1 MKKIKNIIKLIL
13 GLKKEEV
20 KKSSFFLSENDKY
33 KKYSIGEGTYGE
45 PKVLDWNDNTNLI
58 IKNYCSIASNVT
70 ILLGGEHQSSWITT
84 YPFKTISAFDISIDF
99 KEHKSKG
106 NVVIGN
112 DVWIG
117 ANAIILSGVIIGN
130 GVIIGAGSVV
140 TKDVPDYA
148 IVGGNPAK
156 IIRYRFE
163 NEIIEK
169 LLKIEWWNWS
179 PEKIKTN
186 LEILCSGDI
195 EQLIKIDN
203 NEI

>member
-13 GLKKEEV
+13 GIKKEEA
-20 KKSSFFLSENDKY
+20 KKTSFFLSENENF
-33 KKYSIGEGTYGE
+33 KKYSIGVGTYGQ
-45 PKVLDWNDNTNLI
+45 PRVLDYNDNTNLI

-70 ILLGGEHQSSWITT
+70 ILLGGEHQSEWITT
-84 YPFKTISAFDISIDF
+84 YPFKTILAFDVSIDF

-106 NVVIGN
+106 DVVIGN

-117 ANAIILSGVIIGN
+117 ANATILSGVTIGN
-130 GVIIGAGSVV
+130 GAIIGAGSVV

-163 NEIIEK
+163 KEIIEE

-179 PEKIKTN
+179 TQKIN
-186 LEILCSGDI
+186 NNIEIICSENID
-195 EQLIKIDN
+195 QLIIIN
-203 NEI
+203 ENEI